1 MLMSLLCFVSS
12 CKSDGDIENNKDVR
26 YISLIINIDSNNPAK
41 SRAATR
47 ESATDNES
55 RVDNVVLLLYTT
67 DGYNDAD
74 LNMSDAMAS
83 SIKIIQ
89 ALRFESSELTEQY
102 TSTGR
107 YYTTEARECPLAFI
121 NSQRYHALAITN
133 TDQTA
138 DYFIGKTIAEVRD
151 LLAGSAQW
159 HTNSGKPENFDYFM
173 MSSQKD
179 AVITESN
186 TSGKGTK
193 DDPVIVPINIERL
206 AARID
211 FLPNAAY
218 DASLGGYV
226 YDAVVESGGVTK
238 TSGGLVMKYAGPI
251 NCMSANSYL
260 FRRVA
265 NRVAGTLTVT
275 GTDYLGD
282 EVEGLDASTGN
293 YVIDPWTTQKT
304 AAAATTMADRY
315 TNFGT
320 LPADLSNYAVQP
332 ITGSNFYVLGYTM
345 ENTTLDNNT
354 TYATGVE
361 FRGTYY
367 ADNEWDSTNHHP
379 KTGATGKEKIYRYYI
394 RHSNNGSTAATAD
407 TPMLYGTVRNN
418 IYKIQVSKVIG
429 EDLLFTISVRPW
441 TPYIHPE
448 VII

>member
-1 MLMSLLCFVSS
+1 MSLLCFVSS
-12 CKSDGDIENNKDVR
+12 CKSDGDIDNSKDVR
-26 YISLIINIDSNNPAK
+26 YISLIINIDSNNPSK

-67 DGYNDAD
+67 NGYNDAD

-121 NSQRYHALAITN
+121 NSQRYHALAIAN
-133 TDQTA
+133 TDHTA
-138 DYFIGKTIAEVRD
+138 DYYIGKTIAEVRD
-151 LLAGSAQW
+151 LLAGSTQW
-159 HTNSGKPENFDYFM
+159 HTNSSKPEDFDYFM

-218 DASLGGYV
+218 DASVGGYV
-226 YDAVVESGGVTK
+226 YDAVVESGGITK
-238 TSGGLVMKYAGPI
+238 NSGGLVMKYAGPI

-320 LPADLSNYAVQP
+320 LPADLSNYKVQP

-367 ADNEWDSTNHHP
+367 AAAEWDSTNHQP

-394 RHSNNGSTAATAD
+394 RHSNYDSTAATTD

-418 IYKIQVSKVIG
+418 IYKIQVTKVIG
-429 EDLLFTISVRPW
+429 EDLMFTISVRPW
-441 TPYIHPE
+441 TPYIHPD

>member
-1 MLMSLLCFVSS
+1 MSLLCFVSS
-12 CKSDGDIENNKDVR
+12 CKSDGDIDNNKDVR
-26 YISLIINIDSNNPAK
+26 YISLIINIDSNNPSK

-74 LNMSDAMAS
+74 LNMSDAIAS

-121 NSQRYHALAITN
+121 NSQRYHALAIAN
-133 TDQTA
+133 TDHTA
-138 DYFIGKTIAEVRD
+138 DYYIGKTIADVRD
-151 LLAGSAQW
+151 LLAGSTQW
-159 HTNSGKPENFDYFM
+159 HTNSSKPEDFDYFM

-218 DASLGGYV
+218 DASVGGYV
-226 YDAVVESGGVTK
+226 YDAVVESGGITK
-238 TSGGLVMKYAGPI
+238 NSGGLVMKYAGPI

-320 LPADLSNYAVQP
+320 LPADLSNYKVQP

-367 ADNEWDSTNHHP
+367 AAAEWDSTNHQP

-394 RHSNNGSTAATAD
+394 RHSNYDSTAATTD

-418 IYKIQVSKVIG
+418 IYKIQVTKVIG
-429 EDLLFTISVRPW
+429 EDLMFTISVRPW
-441 TPYIHPE
+441 TPYIHPD